1 MDKQTIPTDLKSTV
15 EVAKLLGVTPMTI
28 RRWVAAGTLPAFQL
42 GGRIRVSEADALA
55 MLARVTPDS
64 GLQLETR
71 SQVAAREVETDR
83 VLRKAGV
90 RK

>member
-15 EVAKLLGVTPMTI
+15 EVANLLGVTPMTI

-71 SQVAAREVETDR
+71 GEIAAREAETDR
-83 VLRKAGV
+83 VLK
-90 RK
+90 